1 MTDCGFMT
9 TDLILRFIKNLPMG
23 VTEFCFHPATRR
35 CAEIDK
41 TMPRYR
47 HEDEFLALTNQSVRQ
62 ALETTGTQRIAFSD
76 L

>member
-1 MTDCGFMT
+1 MTL
-9 TDLILRFIKNLPMG
+9 DLALRFVRNLPAG

-35 CAEIDK
+35 CAEIDR

-47 HEDEFLALTNQSVRQ
+47 HEDEFLALTSETLLRAVQ
-62 ALETTGTQRIAFSD
+62 ADNIQRIAFSD